1 MSKETQR
8 TLRICSDNSVL
19 RCPLSLFYHDM
30 LHLALQHDHPAR
42 LLLLQFCVHEMVKD
56 TLVPGDVGGDKRVMH
71 FCCASAVF
79 IRFPPFGMAVEIRQ
93 SRLHNVRV
101 NDRAIGCKGLR

>member
-1 MSKETQR
+1 MSKETQQ

-56 TLVPGDVGGDKRVMH
+56 TLVPGDVGGGQKGHALLLCIGYDYMFSTIWNGCRDSPITSLQ
-71 FCCASAVF
+71 CAC
-79 IRFPPFGMAVEIRQ
+79 Q
-93 SRLHNVRV
+93 
-101 NDRAIGCKGLR
+101 